1 MNTLPLSPMRGA
13 RVLSAL
19 VAVLLLSAPPTLRA
33 AAETTSTAPADA
45 ATTSADTATTAP
57 VLAYDT
63 SRGGGV
69 YGPTMSI
76 DPAFEFYQKGDLPA
90 ILAQMRARGITAVR
104 VIDTGWMGGPQH
116 RSIAGR
122 VRAAGMAP
130 VLCMFPPTHAGLY
143 DMHPGWRQKM
153 LGGADGRYDWR
164 TYLCPSRA
172 EARAA
177 LAEEFAAAA
186 LAGPYDGIQI
196 AEPWFEQ
203 WGGPEEKEGVP
214 RAGYAC
220 VCDVCLANFRAAS
233 GGVDAREMLTLPDS
247 PAYRRKPAGAA
258 HYRLWQDMR
267 VDAVTSMTR
276 AIAEEARRTRPGIVV
291 NLMVL
296 SDARVEP
303 GKIREYH
310 AIDIARL
317 VTEAQ
322 PDIVCVQDAW
332 QDWLQKGLKPE
343 FIRDYAAHYAGP
355 LRALKPGLFIM
366 SHADIGSNAASKR
379 PWPWIRRFAEE
390 TLASGFNAPSF
401 YEWSVSTLTMPDAP

>member
-1 MNTLPLSPMRGA
+1 MNTPVQSSRSGA
-13 RVLSAL
+13 FAL
-19 VAVLLLSAPPTLRA
+19 LVSVAAVMVMALAPVRAYADTTPTVAADPPTTA
-33 AAETTSTAPADA
+33 ADS
-45 ATTSADTATTAP
+45 ATTP

-69 YGPTMSI
+69 YGPTMSL
-76 DPAFEFYQKGDLPA
+76 DPGFDFYQKGDLPA
-90 ILAQMRARGITAVR
+90 ILASMKARGITAVR
-104 VIDTGWMGGPQH
+104 IIDTGWMGGPQH
-116 RSIAGR
+116 RSLAGQ

-143 DMHPGWRQKM
+143 DMHPQWRQKM

-164 TYLCPSRA
+164 SYLCPSRA
-172 EARAA
+172 EVRAV

-186 LAGPYDGIQI
+186 TAGPYDGIQI

-220 VCDVCLANFRAAS
+220 VCEVCLANFRAAS
-233 GGVDAREMLTLPDS
+233 GGVDARGMLTRPDS
-247 PAYRRKPAGAA
+247 PAYWRKPAGAA

-276 AIAEEARRTRPGIVV
+276 EIAEGARGAVPGIVV

-317 VTEAQ
+317 VKAAR
-322 PDIVCVQDAW
+322 PDIVCIQDAW

-343 FIRDYAAHYAGP
+343 FIRDYAARYAGP
-355 LRALKPGLFIM
+355 LRALQPGLFIM

-379 PWPWIRRFAEE
+379 PWPWIQRFAEE
-390 TLASGFNAPSF
+390 TLSSGFNAPSF
-401 YEWSVSTLTMPDAP
+401 YEWSVSTLTMPEGQ